1 MDRNGTSPYD
11 HHAINSNGRSSHME
25 ATSSGGL
32 RMTNDWARD
41 LYSLKMNNGLPLG
54 LEHHHTQPM
63 HGNDSVD
70 YRTGYRFST
79 LFDRKLVRA

>member
-1 MDRNGTSPYD
+1 
-11 HHAINSNGRSSHME
+11 ME

-32 RMTNDWARD
+32 RMTSDLARD

-54 LEHHHTQPM
+54 LEHHVSQANNHPT

-70 YRTGYRFST
+70 YRNGF
-79 LFDRKLVRA
+79 

>member
-1 MDRNGTSPYD
+1 
-11 HHAINSNGRSSHME
+11 ME

-32 RMTNDWARD
+32 RMTSDLARD

-54 LEHHHTQPM
+54 LEHHQTQPM

-70 YRTGYRFST
+70 YRTGSRINFQKI
-79 LFDRKLVRA
+79 FFIKIGEF

>member
-1 MDRNGTSPYD
+1 
-11 HHAINSNGRSSHME
+11 ME

-32 RMTNDWARD
+32 RMTSDLARD

-54 LEHHHTQPM
+54 LEHHVSQANNHPT

-70 YRTGYRFST
+70 YRNGFYDQNDPFWPERPS
-79 LFDRKLVRA
+79 LVQNELILPEKKPIRQK